1 MTTTILTK
9 TYNTLPFNKK
19 EILRYA
25 DCKDATSEL
34 EKILN
39 ECIDEVKN
47 VVSYKVCYCI
57 MPVAIK
63 DSSINFDAFKINS
76 EKLAINLRDCDKVI
90 IFGAT
95 LGTEIDR
102 LIIKYGKLS
111 PTKALFFQA
120 IGATMIET
128 LCDKFCEDTRK
139 NLNISLKPRFSPG
152 FGDLELSVQ
161 KDIFKILDC
170 SKKIG
175 LTLND
180 SLLMSPTKSVT
191 AFVGIKRKEI

>member
-1 MTTTILTK
+1 MSITVLTK
-9 TYNTLPFNKK
+9 AYKNLPFNKK

-25 DCKDATSEL
+25 DCKDLSPEIEML
-34 EKILN
+34 LD
-39 ECIDEVKN
+39 ECIEEATKTL
-47 VVSYKVCYCI
+47 SYKACYCI
-57 MPVAIK
+57 LP
-63 DSSINFDAFKINS
+63 INISGNTIDFGAFKVNS
-76 EKLAINLRDCDKVI
+76 EKLAINLKNCESAI

-95 LGTEIDR
+95 LGTDFDR
-102 LIIKYGKLS
+102 LIMKYGKLS

-128 LCDKFCEDTRK
+128 LCDEFCKDIKAE
-139 NLNISLKPRFSPG
+139 LNVNLKPRFSPG
-152 FGDLELSVQ
+152 YGDLDLSCQ
-161 KDIFKILDC
+161 KSIFKLLNC

-191 AFVGIKRKEI
+191 AFVGIY

>member
-1 MTTTILTK
+1 MSTTVFIK
-9 TYNTLPFNKK
+9 TYNHLPFNKK
-19 EILRYA
+19 EILRYSNS
-25 DCKDATSEL
+25 KELTPEL
-34 EKILN
+34 EKLLN
-39 ECIDEVKN
+39 ECIEEAKN
-47 VVSYKVCYCI
+47 VISYKVCYCVL
-57 MPVAIK
+57 PVNIKESAI
-63 DSSINFDAFKINS
+63 DFNAFKVNS
-76 EKLAINLRDCDKVI
+76 EKLALNLKNCENAI

-120 IGATMIET
+120 IGATQIEA
-128 LCDKFCEDTRK
+128 LCDEFCNEIK
-139 NLNISLKPRFSPG
+139 NELNVNLKPRFSPG
-152 FGDLELSVQ
+152 FGDLELTTQ
-161 KDIFKILDC
+161 KDIFKLLDC

-191 AFVGIKRKEI
+191 AFVGIIK

>member
-1 MTTTILTK
+1 MNTTVLIK
-9 TYNTLPFNKK
+9 TYFDLPFNKK

-25 DCKDATSEL
+25 NCKDLTPEL
-34 EKILN
+34 EKLLN
-39 ECIDEVKN
+39 ECIEEVKN
-47 VVSYKVCYCI
+47 NISYKVCYCI
-57 MPVAIK
+57 LPINIK
-63 DSSINFDAFKINS
+63 DSTIDFSAFKVNS
-76 EKLAINLRDCDKVI
+76 EKLAINLKNCENTIV
-90 IFGAT
+90 FGAT

-120 IGATMIET
+120 IGATQIEM
-128 LCDKFCEDTRK
+128 LCDEFCKDIKTE
-139 NLNISLKPRFSPG
+139 LNVNLKPRFSAG
-152 FGDLELSVQ
+152 FGDLDLTYQ

-191 AFVGIKRKEI
+191 AFVGVNKI